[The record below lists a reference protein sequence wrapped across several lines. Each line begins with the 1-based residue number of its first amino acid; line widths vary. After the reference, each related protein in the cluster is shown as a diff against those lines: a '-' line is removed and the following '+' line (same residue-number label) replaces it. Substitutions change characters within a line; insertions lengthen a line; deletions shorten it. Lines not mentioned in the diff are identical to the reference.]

1 MPLINCEINIIL
13 TLSGYCVISSVT
25 TVTKFAITDTK
36 LYAQVLTLATQDN
49 SKLLKQLK
57 SGFKITINWNKRQ
70 S

>member
-1 MPLINCEINIIL
+1 MSLINCAINIIL